1 MLRSYV
7 IVQISDFETDSY
19 SFSIGGSCLWEA
31 TRFDMKKRLIKL
43 RKFMN
48 EHGLQCML
56 ISKPENRRY
65 FSGFS
70 GSAGMLLISL
80 HSNKLLTDFRY
91 IEQATAQAT
100 LYEIVRYSN
109 NIGKTLADVIK
120 PLDVTK
126 VGFEGDFVT
135 FDGYNELMGHL
146 HSVNLVP
153 VQLDNLRMMK
163 DETEI
168 IAIKKAVEI
177 ADNAFSQ
184 ILSFIKPGMSEQE
197 VALELEYY
205 MRKFGAE
212 KPAFDT
218 IMASGK
224 RGALPHGRAS
234 QKIIEIGDF
243 VTMDFG
249 AVYDGYHS
257 DITRTICMGKAT
269 ARQQEVYEIVLAA
282 QLAGVQAVTPGKVGK
297 EVDAVSRKIIIDA
310 GFGEFFGHGLGHGLG
325 LNIHEEP
332 RLSPANIHTV
342 LMKDMVV
349 TVEPGIYLPD
359 WGGVRIEDTVLVSD
373 KGCQILTASNK
384 QLIELY

>member
-1 MLRSYV
+1 M
-7 IVQISDFETDSY
+7 
-19 SFSIGGSCLWEA
+19 
-31 TRFDMKKRLIKL
+31 
-43 RKFMN
+43 
-48 EHGLQCML
+48 
-56 ISKPENRRY
+56 
-65 FSGFS
+65 
-70 GSAGMLLISL
+70 
-80 HSNKLLTDFRY
+80 
-91 IEQATAQAT
+91 
-100 LYEIVRYSN
+100 
-109 NIGKTLADVIK
+109 LADIIK
-120 PLDVTK
+120 ELGVVQ
-126 VGFEGDFVT
+126 VGFEGDFLT
-135 FDGYNELMGHL
+135 FDGYQELSNDL
-146 HSVNLVP
+146 QSVNLVP
-153 VQLDNLRMMK
+153 VQLDALRMMK

-168 IAIKKAVEI
+168 VSIKRAVEI

-205 MRKFGAE
+205 MRKLGAE

-234 QKIIEIGDF
+234 EKLIEIGDF

-249 AVYDGYHS
+249 AVYKGYHS

-269 ARQQEVYEIVLAA
+269 EKQQDIYKIVLAA
-282 QLAGVQAVTPGKVGK
+282 QLAGVQAVAPGKVGK
-297 EVDAVSRKIIIDA
+297 EVDAISRNVIVDA

-342 LMKDMVV
+342 LKKNMVV

-359 WGGVRIEDTVLVSD
+359 WGGVRIEDTVLVND
-373 KGCQILTASNK
+373 EGCLILTASSK

>member
-1 MLRSYV
+1 
-7 IVQISDFETDSY
+7 
-19 SFSIGGSCLWEA
+19 
-31 TRFDMKKRLIKL
+31 
-43 RKFMN
+43 MN
-48 EHGLQCML
+48 EHDLQCMI

-70 GSAGMLLISL
+70 GSAGMLLISTT
-80 HSNKLLTDFRY
+80 SNKLLTDFRY

-100 LYEIVRYSN
+100 QFEIVRYSN
-109 NIGKTLADVIK
+109 NIGKTLAEVITA
-120 PLDVTK
+120 LDVSK

-135 FDGYNELMGHL
+135 YDEYHELSDNL
-146 HSVNLVP
+146 HSFNLVS
-153 VQLDNLRMMK
+153 VQLDALRMVK
-163 DETEI
+163 DNAELV
-168 IAIKKAVEI
+168 AIKKAVEI

-205 MRKFGAE
+205 MRKLGAE

-234 QKIIEIGDF
+234 QKIIKLGDF

-249 AVYDGYHS
+249 AVYNGYHS

-269 ARQQEVYEIVLAA
+269 SRQKEIYGIVLAA
-282 QLAGVQAVTPGKVGK
+282 QLAGVQAVIPGKVGK
-297 EVDAVSRKIIIDA
+297 EVDAVARKIIIDA

-342 LMKDMVV
+342 LMKNMVV
-349 TVEPGIYLPD
+349 TVEPGIYLPE

-373 KGCQILTASNK
+373 DGCQILTASSK
-384 QLIELY
+384 QLLELY